1 MKRWIVFVLCAALL
15 LSGCGAKCV
24 DGYAPIYNAMQFG
37 DEQTEWDEREASA
50 RLEDVPADSGLF
62 AAEAEDALTGANE
75 ELFGSDRSQEK
86 QAESA
91 EDTYSV
97 TLSSY
102 TASYDQPQVFLSAQR
117 VEVSSTAYP
126 AAALAIQDFWEAYAE
141 LPLSKTYSVR
151 LDSYQWLYVLRLDA
165 MALSFRTYETE
176 LLAGS
181 ESVSYRYGGVNFD
194 PTNGEPLYLEDILED
209 GGYDSLVQILA
220 MRTDEDSGDTE
231 LGRYLSECEQRLR
244 DREGSTCWCLTE
256 DGMTFY
262 LKDRPT
268 VNLRYGELDG
278 ILLPAYLPEEADLGA
293 ADLTVDTSRAD
304 LPTREI
310 VLDPEGERYYLR
322 SDSGLRDLRI
332 ELGSNLYGGN
342 SFLLRQIYAADR
354 MLPTEQLCI
363 VVSQWQA
370 NLCVRYNGSPLQVLE
385 LPGA

>member
-1 MKRWIVFVLCAALL
+1 MKKWMAFVLSAALL
-15 LSGCGAKCV
+15 LSGCGAKCA
-24 DGYAPIYNAMQFG
+24 DSYAPIYNAMQFG
-37 DEQTEWDEREASA
+37 SEQTDWIDWDENDQLDGA
-50 RLEDVPADSGLF
+50 PAGSGLF
-62 AAEAEDALTGANE
+62 SAEASDALTGASD

-102 TASYDQPQVFLSAQR
+102 TASYDQPQVLLSAQR

-126 AAALAIQDFWEAYAE
+126 AAALAIQEFWEAYAE
-141 LPLSKTYSVR
+141 LPLSKTYSAQ
-151 LDSYQWLYVLRLDA
+151 LDSYQWLYVLRLDP
-165 MALSFRTYETE
+165 MVLSFRTYETE
-176 LLAGS
+176 LLADS

-194 PTNGEPLYLEDILED
+194 PTSGEPLYLEDILEN
-209 GGYDSLVQILA
+209 GGYDSLVRVLA
-220 MRTDEDSGDTE
+220 ARVDESGAAAE
-231 LGRYLSECEQRLR
+231 LEQYLSGCEQRLW

-262 LKDRPT
+262 LEDRPT
-268 VNLRYGELDG
+268 VNLHYGELYG
-278 ILLPAYLPEEADLGA
+278 ILLPAYFPEEADLGA
-293 ADLTVDTSRAD
+293 ADLTVDTSGSD

-332 ELGSNLYGGN
+332 ELGSDLYGGN

-354 MLPTEQLCI
+354 LLPTEQLCI
-363 VVSQWQA
+363 VVSEWQA
-370 NLCVRYNGSPLQVLE
+370 NLCVRYNGGPLQVLE
-385 LPGA
+385 LPES